1 MSCVMSSSILSNFV
15 ASSFPPLPPPK
26 LLVLVNASD
35 AFHSSVSSL
44 NRNETNRSCKIAAHT
59 IPSATDLII
68 SFVLLFDVLFLL
80 LTLMP

>member
-1 MSCVMSSSILSNFV
+1 MSCVMSSNILSNFV
-15 ASSFPPLPPPK
+15 ASSFPPLLPPK

-59 IPSATDLII
+59 IPIATDLII
-68 SFVLLFDVLFLL
+68 SFVLLDLLLLL
-80 LTLMP
+80 LTLML